1 MSLTEFF
8 PRFLVNLWQ
17 KFSISIAN
25 KLDSFYLI
33 SLIKNENNSCRRI
46 FWKPIQ
52 YPINDMKHK
61 TAFLPVVD
69 LLQNFCHFSIIVVL
83 EFNIASRCSNKN
95 TIQNQKQPN
104 LFSSSHQA
112 RCGDRAP
119 FSRVLGSQCFLVLFK
134 FFDHK
139 IIQHMDP
146 MLKHLIL
153 CLVWIQYWYYLEWMK
168 IKGR

>member
-1 MSLTEFF
+1 MNYIIKLINWIPFIQYLLTE
-8 PRFLVNLWQ
+8 NE
-17 KFSISIAN
+17 ISVG
-25 KLDSFYLI
+25 K
-33 SLIKNENNSCRRI
+33 I
-46 FWKPIQ
+46 FWKPVL
-52 YPINDMKHK
+52 YPINETKNK
-61 TAFLPVVD
+61 SVFLPVVD
-69 LLQNFCHFSIIVVL
+69 LLQNFCHFSIIMVL
-83 EFNIASRCSNKN
+83 EFNIASRCSNKYA
-95 TIQNQKQPN
+95 IQNQKQSN

-119 FSRVLGSQCFLVLFK
+119 FSRVMGSQCFLVLFN
-134 FFDHK
+134 FFVHK

>member
-1 MSLTEFF
+1 
-8 PRFLVNLWQ
+8 
-17 KFSISIAN
+17 
-25 KLDSFYLI
+25 
-33 SLIKNENNSCRRI
+33 
-46 FWKPIQ
+46 
-52 YPINDMKHK
+52 MKHK

-119 FSRVLGSQCFLVLFK
+119 FSRVLGSQCFLVLFN
-134 FFDHK
+134 FFVHK

-146 MLKHLIL
+146 MLKTLDIMSCMDPIL
-153 CLVWIQYWYYLEWMK
+153 VLSWMNENK
-168 IKGR
+168 RKVRNCSSRICAYSFFTLLSAVLFNVSFPTLPTFIMFIL